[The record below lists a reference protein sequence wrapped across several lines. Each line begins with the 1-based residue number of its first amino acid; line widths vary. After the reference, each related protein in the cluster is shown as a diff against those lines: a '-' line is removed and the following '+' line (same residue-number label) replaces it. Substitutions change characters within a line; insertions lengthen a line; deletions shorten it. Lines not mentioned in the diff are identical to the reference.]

1 MFTKILIKK
10 QFFFKACFYIYVGRN
25 LIFWWLKEFYM
36 FSDEFM
42 HFLIKYQQPSEPPKK
57 ISEIKT
63 MSLPR
68 RGNKLAEVFVNIN
81 K

>member
-1 MFTKILIKK
+1 
-10 QFFFKACFYIYVGRN
+10 
-25 LIFWWLKEFYM
+25 M

-63 MSLPR
+63 MSFPK
-68 RGNKLAEVFVNIN
+68 RGNKLAEVMLTV
-81 K
+81 KR

>member
-1 MFTKILIKK
+1 
-10 QFFFKACFYIYVGRN
+10 
-25 LIFWWLKEFYM
+25 M

-57 ISEIKT
+57 ITNFEMPK
-63 MSLPR
+63 
-68 RGNKLAEVFVNIN
+68 GCKKLASILLTVR